1 MSSEEVKRRRSRWI
15 ARKNRRVRVLE
26 NVAGACHVVGPS
38 EQLPLAIEN
47 GGHALE
53 RHVRRLVLQ
62 PDVDLGIELEA
73 VDAGIAEEFGDDDL
87 IALSATGIGRA
98 A

>member
-1 MSSEEVKRRRSRWI
+1 MG
-15 ARKNRRVRVLE
+15 VLE

-73 VDAGIAEEFGDDDL
+73 VDARIAEEFGNDDL
-87 IALSATGIGRA
+87 IALACHRNRQSSVVLSLPPGRD
-98 A
+98 